1 MTSSTAPTV
10 LVVGSTGSIGRLTVA
25 AALAHGYRVRAL
37 VRDAERASHI
47 VPVGAELVTGDVT
60 RPESLRAAVDGA
72 DAVIFTHGVETTEQ
86 AIEQVSYAGVRD
98 LLWLLAGRDVRIVL
112 MSAVGVTARSGLYN
126 TLQLAEWKRRA
137 ERLVRFSGQPYT
149 IVRPGWFDEN
159 GPDEHRLVL
168 RQGDR
173 HHAGDPGDGA
183 VSREQIAQVLVAALS
198 SPGPPAGRSSSSPN
212 RALRRRIWSRCWQR
226 CLPTRPTASTPPGTC
241 ETCRWMRSRSA
252 CATICASSAPGR
264 DHRLRE
270 PSSPRST

>member
-25 AALAHGYRVRAL
+25 EALTRGYRVRAL

-47 VPVGAELVTGDVT
+47 VPAGAELTTGDVT
-60 RPESLRAAVDGA
+60 RPETLRAAVDGA

-86 AIEQVSYAGVRD
+86 AIEEVSYAGVRD
-98 LLWLLAGRDVRIVL
+98 LLQLLAGRDVRIVL

-126 TLQLAEWKRRA
+126 TSQLAEWKRRA

-159 GPDEHRLVL
+159 GADEHQLVL

-173 HHAGDPGDGA
+173 HHAGDPSDGA

-198 SPGPPAGRSSSSPN
+198 SPEAAGRTFELVAEQGPATEDLEPLFAALPADPSDGLDGPGDARDMPLDEEPQRVRDDL
-212 RALRRRIWSRCWQR
+212 RALRAR
-226 CLPTRPTASTPPGTC
+226 A
-241 ETCRWMRSRSA
+241 
-252 CATICASSAPGR
+252 
-264 DHRLRE
+264 
-270 PSSPRST
+270 